1 MKKCMRILTVTVS
14 LDPLDGGKPARTIQF
29 CQALKSVG
37 LDVGILSTSKGFDRY
52 KSSIPAG
59 ISLTVLPLL
68 SKRFFIPVWFPGQIN
83 KLIQEYDVV
92 QLMGH
97 WNVLNVLVWHAAL
110 NAGVPLVVCPAGELA
125 MAGRSRLLKLTFQR
139 LIGKRI
145 LVSASGYIAIAENEI
160 EDFMANGITA
170 NRVML
175 LPNGIDPSLME
186 PGDVV
191 DFRKKFQISSGP
203 IVLFVGRL
211 DPVKGPDLL
220 LEAFL
225 EVADLYTE
233 HQLVYV
239 GPDYGALS
247 DLQVRIKGHPAAS
260 QVHFIGYLDI
270 KDKATAYAAADL
282 VVVPSRKEAM
292 SMIVVEAGAL
302 RKTVLMSDQ
311 CGLEKLAHVD
321 AVCLAPATVAGL
333 RLGLEKLLADEA
345 LRKRLADRLHA
356 ETLSN
361 FTWDKVAI
369 RASEYF
375 LKIYGNSLSH
385 GP

>member
-1 MKKCMRILTVTVS
+1 
-14 LDPLDGGKPARTIQF
+14 
-29 CQALKSVG
+29 
-37 LDVGILSTSKGFDRY
+37 
-52 KSSIPAG
+52 
-59 ISLTVLPLL
+59 
-68 SKRFFIPVWFPGQIN
+68 
-83 KLIQEYDVV
+83 
-92 QLMGH
+92 
-97 WNVLNVLVWHAAL
+97 
-110 NAGVPLVVCPAGELA
+110 
-125 MAGRSRLLKLTFQR
+125 
-139 LIGKRI
+139 
-145 LVSASGYIAIAENEI
+145 
-160 EDFMANGITA
+160 
-170 NRVML
+170 ML

-211 DPVKGPDLL
+211 DPVKGPDLI

-225 EVADLYTE
+225 EVADLYPE

-321 AVCLAPATVAGL
+321 AVCLAPATVLGL